1 MNLFMIIIKN
11 IIRIVHHEI
20 ICENRMESILNKL
33 QIVLDEAIEDSSENF
48 DVFLH
53 HKIFKLGKFIG
64 LYGELLSEID
74 NLEDEILYKK
84 HENFLADW
92 DRFLNEV
99 EEKSKVNQSF
109 ESILHTGVMPIDVR
123 ENAHYFIELNS
134 QCNKS
139 SNFQD
144 ICSRIDRKYL
154 VLVLLRHFA

>member
-1 MNLFMIIIKN
+1 
-11 IIRIVHHEI
+11 
-20 ICENRMESILNKL
+20 MESILNKL

-48 DVFLH
+48 DDFLH

-64 LYGELLSEID
+64 LYGELLRDIED
-74 NLEDEILYKK
+74 LEDEILYKK

-92 DRFLNEV
+92 DRFLNEI
-99 EEKSKVNQSF
+99 EKKSKVNQSF

-123 ENAHYFIELNS
+123 ETADYFVELNR

-139 SNFQD
+139 SSFKD
-144 ICSRIDRKYL
+144 ICSRIGKKYL